1 MFLHL
6 LSLRPA
12 LGAVLLLASALGP
25 AAPAQANGQAGGQA
39 GGASDE
45 PGALMA
51 QAFDYAYPLVA
62 MGRLR
67 AASLGAGTD
76 ASPSPAWQHRRE
88 LADPARR
95 EVTTPNVDTLYSLL
109 WLDLRQGP
117 VELSLPDMAGR
128 YHSLAFIDMVGN
140 NFAMLG
146 RRLNGTRSSRHVLV
160 GPDWPG
166 PMPKAARVIRAPSND
181 VLVLARILVDGPQDL
196 PAVHALQDQLV
207 AQPLAAAPRPPVW
220 DAAPPLGPTPQAF
233 VDLANRMLERN
244 PPPAYEQALLGRLA
258 AVGLCGAACAW
269 DRLSP
274 ALQAQWTQSLPTLLA
289 GLKTAA
295 FSAGRTVNG
304 WRYGQ
309 ANLGQFGTD
318 YRYRASTALSG
329 LLALEPVESVY
340 PSTGVD
346 AQGLALSGAHRYRLR
361 LPAGG
366 LPVNA
371 FWSLSMYEVE
381 PDGRLFFSAN
391 ALRRYAIGD
400 RTPGLQVAA
409 DGAVDLTIQ
418 HEAPATPEQARNWL
432 PAPQGAFRL
441 VLRAYEPRA
450 ALLDG
455 QITLPAVERL
465 D

>member
-1 MFLHL
+1 MFLL
-6 LSLRPA
+6 QLSSRPV
-12 LGAVLLLASALGP
+12 LGAVLAMASALST
-25 AAPAQANGQAGGQA
+25 AAPVQTDGPVGLGL
-39 GGASDE
+39 DE
-45 PGALMA
+45 PGALIA

-67 AASLGAGTD
+67 GASLGAGTE
-76 ASPSPAWQHRRE
+76 ALPSPTWQHRRA
-88 LADPARR
+88 LAGPESRQ
-95 EVTTPNVDTLYSLL
+95 VTTPNVDTLYSLL

-117 VELSLPDMAGR
+117 WALSLPDMAGR

-146 RRLNGTRSSRHVLV
+146 RRLNGSRASRHVLV

-166 PMPKAARVIRAPSND
+166 PMPAAARVIRAPSND
-181 VLVLARILVDGPQDL
+181 VLVLARILVDGPEDL
-196 PAVHALQDQLV
+196 PAVHRLQDQLG
-207 AQPLAAAPRPPVW
+207 AQALAAAPQAPVW
-220 DAAPPLGPTPQAF
+220 GAAPPLGPTPQAF
-233 VDLANRMLERN
+233 VDLANRMLVRN
-244 PPPAYEQALLGRLA
+244 PPPAYEQDLLSRLA
-258 AVGLCGAACAW
+258 AVGVCGATCGW
-269 DRLSP
+269 DGLSP
-274 ALQAQWTQSLPTLLA
+274 AVQALWTQSFPALLA
-289 GLKTAA
+289 ELKAGA
-295 FSAGRTVNG
+295 LSSGRTVNG

-318 YRYRASTALSG
+318 YAYRARTALSG

-346 AQGLALSGAHRYRLR
+346 AQGQALSGAHRYRLR

-371 FWSLSMYEVE
+371 FWSLSMYELE

-409 DGAVDLTIQ
+409 DGAVDLIIQ
-418 HEAPATPEQARNWL
+418 HPAPATAEQARNWL

-455 QITLPAVERL
+455 QLTLPAVERL